1 MRKQISLHVV
11 TAGVAV
17 SAAFAGIHRNHHFD
31 TIQRLHPLLHPPKTH
46 PVSAVSSIK
55 KEISRQGNISF
66 FLIIN
71 DLSSIPQIK
80 YELSN
85 AFLFQIL

>member
-31 TIQRLHPLLHPPKTH
+31 TIERLHPLLHPLH
-46 PVSAVSSIK
+46 PGIGLDYSSFHGGLQSRLLFHEKRYINAPGS
-55 KEISRQGNISF
+55 IS
-66 FLIIN
+66 
-71 DLSSIPQIK
+71 LSP
-80 YELSN
+80 
-85 AFLFQIL
+85 

>member
-31 TIQRLHPLLHPPKTH
+31 TMKRLHPLLHPLMH

-66 FLIIN
+66 LIIN
-71 DLSSIPQIK
+71 DLSSIIRT
-80 YELSN
+80 YHE
-85 AFLFQIL
+85 FLLETIISSHSG